1 MLQSKDKNSY
11 LNLYL
16 MLKKIEMLQILKTLE
31 FDSEAMSRLLAVI
44 DGVEGD
50 TLDDDAITEIKTI
63 LLEEEEKALDQAA
76 AELGIDVTSDASL
89 YAAEAEYKREVDA
102 IKSELESDMSVLD
115 EQLDQ
120 LDAADNEL
128 TKVDEQIQITQ
139 ITQTI
144 KAM

>member
-1 MLQSKDKNSY
+1 
-11 LNLYL
+11 
-16 MLKKIEMLQILKTLE
+16 MLQILKTLE

-89 YAAEAEYKREVDA
+89 YAAEAEYKKEVDT
-102 IKSELESDMSVLD
+102 IKSELESDMRVLD

-128 TKVDEQIQITQ
+128 TKVDEQIQILQ